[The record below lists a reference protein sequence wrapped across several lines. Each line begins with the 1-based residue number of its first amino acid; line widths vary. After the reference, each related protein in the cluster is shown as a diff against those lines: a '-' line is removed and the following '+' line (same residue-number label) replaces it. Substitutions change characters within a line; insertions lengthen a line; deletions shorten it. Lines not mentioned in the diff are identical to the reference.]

1 LQDAL
6 MVSSLFSKELIA
18 VDRALDVI
26 AGSAGGIL
34 SLLALYRKTKSKE
47 VLIKAVICGEH
58 LLKQPR

>member
-1 LQDAL
+1 

-58 LLKQPR
+58 LLK